1 MLTLTDNASSAV
13 KSLADRSV
21 GTDTGGLRI
30 SAAADNPSSF
40 NVAVA
45 PQPEPADEVVEGTDG
60 ARVFLDE
67 SAAKAVGD
75 KVLDAQVDGEGSLR
89 FALADAV

>member
-13 KSLADRSV
+13 KSLADRTV

-40 NVAVA
+40 NVAVT
-45 PQPEPADEVVEGTDG
+45 PQPEPADEVVESAG

-67 SAAKAVGD
+67 AASKAVGD
-75 KVLDAQVDGEGSLR
+75 KVLDAQVDGEGALR